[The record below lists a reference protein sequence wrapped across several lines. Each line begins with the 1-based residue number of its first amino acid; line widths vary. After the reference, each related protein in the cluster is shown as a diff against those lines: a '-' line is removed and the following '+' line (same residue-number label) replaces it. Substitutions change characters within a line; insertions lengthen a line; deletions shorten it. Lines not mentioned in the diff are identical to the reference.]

1 MSKYRVIKHNL
12 DEYTVLD
19 GDVLVTTEIR
29 DKYTAESFCGYLND
43 KYETINELIDD
54 KIQDCEQ
61 GIEKIKLGEKDSYI
75 VKHDI
80 AIKLLKQLKEE
91 ISNV

>member
-1 MSKYRVIKHNL
+1 MF

-19 GDVLVTTEIR
+19 GDILVVPEIR
-29 DKYTAESFCGYLND
+29 DKYTAESFADYLND
-43 KYETINELIDD
+43 KQSTINELIDD
-54 KIQDCEQ
+54 KIQECEQ

-91 ISNV
+91 INNV

>member
-1 MSKYRVIKHNL
+1 MSKYRVIKDNL

-29 DKYTAESFCGYLND
+29 DKYTAKSFADYLND
-43 KYETINELIDD
+43 KYETIDELIDD
-54 KIQDCEQ
+54 KIQECEQ
-61 GIEKIKLGEKDSYI
+61 GIEKIKLGENDSYI